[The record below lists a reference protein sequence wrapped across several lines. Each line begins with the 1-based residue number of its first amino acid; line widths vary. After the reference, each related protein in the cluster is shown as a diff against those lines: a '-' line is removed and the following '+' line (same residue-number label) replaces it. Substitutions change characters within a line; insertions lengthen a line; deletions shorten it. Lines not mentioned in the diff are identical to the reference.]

1 MMKLER
7 ATVKGTFIDCTPQ
20 DIIRY
25 ILTRAGITA
34 YELTDEV
41 YGKKKVYSIEEKSGT
56 AAIAEINSSWGIS
69 NPFFFQEK
77 IFHWGTKKE
86 QKEVY
91 VLEEDET
98 IISLNKYGD
107 MWEAETIAIP
117 WIHHSQEVI
126 VEHSKYSG
134 TVVVEKTIVRS
145 DDSGAVHM
153 YIYWR

>member
-1 MMKLER
+1 M
-7 ATVKGTFIDCTPQ
+7 
-20 DIIRY
+20 
-25 ILTRAGITA
+25 
-34 YELTDEV
+34 
-41 YGKKKVYSIEEKSGT
+41 
-56 AAIAEINSSWGIS
+56 GIS

-126 VEHSKYSG
+126 VEHSKS
-134 TVVVEKTIVRS
+134 TAVPWLLRRRS
-145 DDSGAVHM
+145 FGAM
-153 YIYWR
+153 TRGLYICISIGGD

>member
-1 MMKLER
+1 MQYTTE
-7 ATVKGTFIDCTPQ
+7 
-20 DIIRY
+20 IIL
-25 ILTRAGITA
+25 IIQSAG
-34 YELTDEV
+34 V
-41 YGKKKVYSIEEKSGT
+41 YK
-56 AAIAEINSSWGIS
+56 NSSWGIS

>member
-1 MMKLER
+1 MKYRLTGEEMELLAMHRAKLDAKLE
-7 ATVKGTFIDCTPQ
+7 
-20 DIIRY
+20 
-25 ILTRAGITA
+25 
-34 YELTDEV
+34 
-41 YGKKKVYSIEEKSGT
+41 
-56 AAIAEINSSWGIS
+56 
-69 NPFFFQEK
+69 

>member
-1 MMKLER
+1 
-7 ATVKGTFIDCTPQ
+7 
-20 DIIRY
+20 
-25 ILTRAGITA
+25 
-34 YELTDEV
+34 
-41 YGKKKVYSIEEKSGT
+41 
-56 AAIAEINSSWGIS
+56 
-69 NPFFFQEK
+69 
-77 IFHWGTKKE
+77 
-86 QKEVY
+86 
-91 VLEEDET
+91 
-98 IISLNKYGD
+98 

>member
-1 MMKLER
+1 M
-7 ATVKGTFIDCTPQ
+7 
-20 DIIRY
+20 
-25 ILTRAGITA
+25 GI
-34 YELTDEV
+34 
-41 YGKKKVYSIEEKSGT
+41 
-56 AAIAEINSSWGIS
+56 N

-86 QKEVY
+86 QKELY

-107 MWEAETIAIP
+107 MWEAETIA
-117 WIHHSQEVI
+117 SRGYTI
-126 VEHSKYSG
+126 VRRLSWN
-134 TVVVEKTIVRS
+134 TVSTAVPLVVEKTIVRS